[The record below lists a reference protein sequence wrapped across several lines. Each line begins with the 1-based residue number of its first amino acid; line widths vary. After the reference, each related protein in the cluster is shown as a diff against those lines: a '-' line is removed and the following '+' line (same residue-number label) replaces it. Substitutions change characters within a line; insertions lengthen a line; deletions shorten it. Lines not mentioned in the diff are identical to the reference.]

1 MKSNFLNKLM
11 LLNFNIKEIIK
22 IKTNKYTYLDY
33 VKKMN
38 KIKEILYT
46 LKDIFEIKLFDDNL
60 YILINSSYDVIPEI
74 EKFKKIHEQYFFCTI
89 HDIDK
94 INYFKDLNDIIHKN
108 FINLSLQINK
118 YLDKISCNVNLD
130 KYKNIEE
137 VIELNVIYKKVN
149 KLLKLFNKK
158 DITNNKVLTKE
169 TNSILSLYTQTHEMI
184 TFYKL
189 SKNEI
194 YDFDLI
200 KNEFD
205 NIEDVKLFLYKNIL
219 TKCKSIINLSSSF
232 ISNSV
237 VKLNKFNK

>member
-22 IKTNKYTYLDY
+22 IKTNKNTYLDY

-60 YILINSSYDVIPEI
+60 YILINSSYDVTPEI
-74 EKFKKIHEQYFFCTI
+74 EKFKKIHEEYFSNI

-219 TKCKSIINLSSSF
+219 IKCKSIINLSSSF

>member
-22 IKTNKYTYLDY
+22 IKTNKNTYLDY